1 MIAVFKRD
9 NKKGYN
15 NNTNNYNH
23 YENGEYAEQNNEDK
37 KNIYIYLILLTI
49 CAIILLVYIS
59 YTLRIN
65 NLSYRIDQMQNEI
78 QALEEKNHKLGI
90 KLSNASSLSQ
100 VDQLARSELNMVEPD
115 SMQTLVLK
123 TEEVEV
129 ANTPERSYFLSEV
142 TDFITNLGTARAYSP
157 E

>member
-1 MIAVFKRD
+1 VKEMFKKD
-9 NKKGYN
+9 NKKGYHN
-15 NNTNNYNH
+15 NVNGYNH
-23 YENGEYAEQNNEDK
+23 YENGEYAEQNDEDK

-59 YTLRIN
+59 YTLKIN
-65 NLSYRIDQMQNEI
+65 NISYKIDQTQQELH
-78 QALEEKNHKLGI
+78 ALEEKNHKLGI

-100 VDQLARSELNMVEPD
+100 VDKLARSQLNMVEPD

-123 TEEVEV
+123 TEDIQV
-129 ANTPERSYFLSEV
+129 AEKPERSYFLSEV
-142 TDFITNLGTARAYSP
+142 TNFIANLGTARAYSP

>member
-1 MIAVFKRD
+1 MYNN
-9 NKKGYN
+9 NKENNYNNNVNGYN
-15 NNTNNYNH
+15 NYKSGD
-23 YENGEYAEQNNEDK
+23 YSDYDEESK

-59 YTLRIN
+59 YTLQIN
-65 NLSYRIDQMQNEI
+65 NLSYKIDQMQNELH
-78 QALEEKNHKLGI
+78 ALEEKNHKLNI

-100 VDQLARSELNMVEPD
+100 VDQLARSELDMVEPE
-115 SMQTLVLK
+115 SMETIVLK

-129 ANTPERSYFLSEV
+129 AEKPESNYFLSEV
-142 TDFITNLGTARAYSP
+142 TNFIANLGTARAYSP

>member
-1 MIAVFKRD
+1 MFKN
-9 NKKGYN
+9 NKKKNYN
-15 NNTNNYNH
+15 NNVNNYNH
-23 YENGEYAEQNNEDK
+23 YENGEYADYNEEDK

-59 YTLRIN
+59 YTLKIN
-65 NLSYRIDQMQNEI
+65 DISYRIDQMQNEL
-78 QALEEKNHKLGI
+78 QALEETNHKLGI

-123 TEEVEV
+123 TENIEV
-129 ANTPERSYFLSEV
+129 AKKPERSYFLSEV
-142 TDFITNLGTARAYSP
+142 TSFIANLGTARAYSP